1 MPLWISCAS
10 SSAATAR
17 GVHVRRR
24 VMAGGLLAAIV
35 LAGSAV
41 EGRAQDAQARAA
53 HDVRVVEVV
62 DAQGAPV
69 AGAVV
74 SIGRDGA
81 ASGFTAP
88 LVRVVTRDDGRATVD
103 GGAASGPSLV
113 VRVEAPGFAT
123 AREPWVASGAGPLV
137 VMLQPVG
144 FVEQVSVTAGRRL
157 ARGAEL
163 PADAT
168 VLQARD
174 IEGVASSAL
183 DDVLRLTPGFSLFR
197 RNSSRSANP
206 TTQGVTL
213 RGLSASGASR
223 TLVLADGVP
232 LNDPFGGWVS
242 WNRVPAA
249 AIERVE
255 VVRGGSSD
263 LYGADAAGGV
273 VQVVTIEPAAQ
284 PMFRVLGEAGTQ
296 ETGRLSAFGAS
307 GWRGWRAGASGEVAT
322 TEGGIP
328 IAPEIRGPID
338 TRAGSASRAATLS
351 ILAPTMRGWQ
361 AGLRG
366 GVHSEDRTNGTP
378 LQENDTNQR
387 QVAGDVSGRAGNGDL
402 RVRAFAAGQGYDQSF
417 SAVAAD
423 RASESLTLRQQVTSR
438 LSGGSGEYLGIAGRV
453 TWLGGVDLRRVT
465 GDLTERNAFGGLST
479 PSGTQTQTGAFGQA
493 TWTPGTHW
501 ILVGGLR
508 ADRIATDTSL
518 ARSVTRTA
526 VSPKVSLAWAPRAD
540 TTVRGS
546 VFRAFRVPT
555 LNERLRSFRVGNVVT
570 QNNPALDTE
579 DVRGGELSVQVD
591 RQVVSG
597 RVTGFVTQLDDA
609 ITNVTVSR
617 TPTLITRQR
626 RNAGTIDA
634 RGVEFEGIWRP
645 RGPVRLAGTFTLTH
659 AEFSD
664 AVEPGLAGRTVPQVP
679 SAQGALDVRW
689 QAWRDTAVSA
699 QVRWIGRQFDDDLNA
714 FELGQAWMVDLLG
727 ERRLTAR
734 SRVFVAVENLFDEDY
749 DTGRT
754 PQRTVGLPRRVRVG
768 VRVQ

>member
-1 MPLWISCAS
+1 M
-10 SSAATAR
+10 
-17 GVHVRRR
+17 RRR
-24 VMAGGLLAAIV
+24 LIEAGLLGAIV
-35 LAGSAV
+35 LAGGAGETLARGVS
-41 EGRAQDAQARAA
+41 AQAAQ
-53 HDVRVVEVV
+53 DVRVIEVI

-74 SIGRDGA
+74 VIAAAGREVT
-81 ASGFTAP
+81 ASD
-88 LVRVVTRDDGRATVD
+88 VRVVTRDDGRATVD
-103 GGAASGPSLV
+103 GNRVRGPDV
-113 VRVEAPGFAT
+113 EVRVEAPGFAV
-123 AREPWVASGAGPLV
+123 AREPWTASSADPQV

-163 PADAT
+163 PANAT

-174 IEGVASSAL
+174 IESVASSAL

-242 WNRVPAA
+242 WTRVPAA

-273 VQVVTIEPAAQ
+273 IQVVTTEPQTQ
-284 PMFRVLGEAGTQ
+284 PLVRVLGEVGTQ
-296 ETGRLSAFGAS
+296 ETGRVSAFGTA
-307 GWRGWRAGASGEVAT
+307 GWRGWRGATSGEIAT

-328 IAPEIRGPID
+328 IAPEVRGPID
-338 TRAGSASRAATLS
+338 TKAGSASRAATVS
-351 ILAPTMRGWQ
+351 VMAPSMRGWQ

-378 LQENDTNQR
+378 LQENDINQR
-387 QVAGDVSGRAGNGDL
+387 QIAADVSGRAGAGDL
-402 RVRAFAAGQGYDQSF
+402 RVRGFAAGQGYDQSF

-423 RASESLTLRQQVTSR
+423 RTTENLTLRQQVQSR
-438 LSGGSGEYLGIAGRV
+438 LSGGSAEYLGIAGRV
-453 TWLGGVDLRRVT
+453 TWLGGVDIRRVA
-465 GDLTERNAFGGLST
+465 GDLTERNAFGGVST

-518 ARSVTRTA
+518 AGSVTRTA
-526 VSPKVSLAWAPRAD
+526 VSPKVSLAWVPRAD

-555 LNERLRSFRVGNVVT
+555 LNERLRSFRVGNVIT
-570 QNNPALDTE
+570 QNNPGLDTE
-579 DVRGGELSVQVD
+579 NVLGGEISVQVE
-591 RQVVSG
+591 RRVLSG
-597 RVTGFVTQLDDA
+597 RVTGFATQLDDA
-609 ITNVTVSR
+609 ITNVTLSR

-634 RGVEFEGIWRP
+634 RGVEFEGVWRP
-645 RGPVRLAGTFTLTH
+645 RGPVRVAATLTLTD
-659 AEFSD
+659 AEFSE

-679 SAQGALDVRW
+679 SAQGALDLRW
-689 QAWRDTAVSA
+689 QAWRDTALSA
-699 QVRWIGRQFDDDLNA
+699 QARWIGSQFDDDQNA
-714 FELGQAWMVDLLG
+714 FELGQAWVVDLLG
-727 ERRLTAR
+727 ERRLSSR
-734 SRVFVAVENLFDEDY
+734 SRLFVAVENLFDEDY
-749 DTGRT
+749 DAGRT

-768 VRVQ
+768 IRVQ